1 MKSILL
7 TLLCAVAL
15 FGQQTVTRIVH
26 LKHVDTD
33 NLKVV
38 VGMMSAGKVN
48 WQPDKAMRLIGLSGP
63 SDLVDA
69 VEATIKKMDVPPVPE
84 KNVELTFHILAAGGQ
99 SPSSPIPSDLTS
111 VVQQLGGVFGLKSFR
126 LLETAVMRGRE
137 GRGAE
142 SNGVIAIPVK
152 VEASPRYYLRVS
164 RVSSSH
170 GDKGALIRIDG
181 LDFSVSIP
189 YAKVG
194 GQGLDWL
201 GSGIKTDIDVR
212 EGQKVVVGKSSLDSS
227 NQSIF
232 LVVTA
237 RILD

>member
-1 MKSILL
+1 MKSLLL
-7 TLLCAVAL
+7 TLLCTVAL
-15 FGQQTVTRIVH
+15 VGQQTVTRIVH

-48 WQPDKAMRLIGLSGP
+48 WQPDRAMRLIGLSGP

-84 KNVELTFHILAAGGQ
+84 KNVELTFHIIAAGGP
-99 SPSSPIPSDLTS
+99 SPSSPIPADLTG
-111 VVQQLGGVFGLKSFR
+111 VVQQLGSVFGLKAFR
-126 LLETAVMRGRE
+126 LLETAVMRSRE
-137 GRGAE
+137 GRGVE
-142 SNGVIAIPVK
+142 SSGIIAIPVK
-152 VEASPRYYLRVS
+152 VEASPRYSLRANKVS
-164 RVSSSH
+164 AST
-170 GDKGALIRIDG
+170 GDKGPLIRIDG
-181 LDFSVSIP
+181 LDFSVSVP

-201 GSGIKTDIDVR
+201 GTGIRTDIDVR
-212 EGQKVVVGKSSLDSS
+212 EGQKVVVGKSSIDSS

-237 RILD
+237 KMLD